1 MSVAVSVS
9 NPTLEASLITRAVDE
24 NSPTGEEE
32 EEEGDGWRS
41 KEERQSRAR
50 RWTKGKNGGIQAIQF
65 IHQTKL
71 LRPNP
76 IYVHMQL
83 PTYVRT
89 YARLNSHLQ
98 LLTTYTFTHSVLVVK
113 DHSEITADAA

>member
-9 NPTLEASLITRAVDE
+9 NPTLEASLITRAVGE
-24 NSPTGEEE
+24 NRPAGEEE

-50 RWTKGKNGGIQAIQF
+50 RWTKGKNGGIQATQF

-76 IYVHMQL
+76 IYVHTQL
-83 PTYVRT
+83 PTYLCTYVRT
-89 YARLNSHLQ
+89 SQQSLATANHLHIHPFSLGCEGSQ
-98 LLTTYTFTHSVLVVK
+98 
-113 DHSEITADAA
+113 